1 MQGGGEEEVHP
12 LRYELRGMG
21 HMPEDI
27 LFCVDADAEA
37 SVEMKL
43 GTQGKGLCRLE
54 AIKQAI
60 ILFVHSKLMANP
72 HHRFAFASLRNSASW
87 VSFLHYL
94 LSLLLFGHVCR
105 VWQPNQGVIRYQ
117 LQLGSLHCSFL
128 LPETRNSGV

>member
-1 MQGGGEEEVHP
+1 MQGGGEDEVLP

-21 HMPEDI
+21 HTPEDI

-43 GTQGKGLCRLE
+43 GTQGKGLCRLD

-87 VSFLHYL
+87 VWFLHYL
-94 LSLLLFGHVCR
+94 LTLFALWSCLQGLAAQLRCDSLKIAAWIPAL
-105 VWQPNQGVIRYQ
+105 
-117 LQLGSLHCSFL
+117 
-128 LPETRNSGV
+128 